1 MSRFVDY
8 FFICGY
14 DHTKGRSGNYKEK
27 SQVIQ
32 RFPEKDWPDIPC
44 IHGIDWFCQPNGWLL
59 STERQE
65 PTFFVFVLTD
75 VEGKRLYCP
84 CLSFSEAVS
93 KEKVGLSSATD
104 DIEDDGQDAPMS
116 LMSIRGTSL
125 PRHAVPGVSLPTGV
139 DDSVMF
145 APKCLAM
152 VSRHDMTDTFKNCLG
167 LMYTVYTERMAGP
180 GGEPI
185 KLETLVGNL
194 LGLLTMPLPGSP
206 PLKFSL
212 GGNDRQILQ
221 PPTYPDIPMTGIRVA
236 LLFKQL
242 GIRSV
247 LTLFSAVLTEQKI
260 LFYSSSFS
268 RLTDSCMALISLI
281 YPMRYSHTLIPVLP
295 HSILEVLSSP
305 TPYIIGVNS
314 QHKEQIDE
322 LLDVI
327 TVDLDGGMITIPENM
342 TIQQIMEPLRTN
354 VAYELSLVFHPEL
367 YLADNAFESSKTNN
381 KSMELLDKELRAVM
395 LRLMTQLLQGYRS
408 CLTLVRIHPQPYIT
422 FHKAA
427 FLGLRNVSQE
437 CDFIRKFLDC
447 MFFNDFIDQ
456 KGNPWRRCDIFDELY
471 ANIGE
476 HIALEL
482 NDPNKILTHIE
493 NLSKELYE
501 NENCLVHNG
510 QNYSQK
516 IPLPTEGHMMRVH
529 QPIFPTL
536 DAALVTKII
545 EENQR
550 HNLLTA
556 EKTPQ
561 SSTSHFKLV
570 PMGQRLVGTTCNLTM
585 VPNSARRLEVLRN
598 CISSIFEN
606 KISDAK
612 KTFPAVIR
620 ALKSKAARLA
630 LCEELGKHKT
640 GNQTLLEHQQF
651 DLIVRLM
658 NAALQDDSDID
669 MHGVAAAL
677 LPLATNF
684 GRKLCPGVIQFV
696 YTLIQDHA
704 VWQNL
709 QFWESAFFND
719 VQHGIK
725 DLYLAIQEQNLYAKN
740 QGVISAQ
747 LSVEKHVGS
756 RAREVRKSALLHPQE
771 PSVLEIASNE
781 MKKISSLS
789 DSNKKER
796 ITQEEQ
802 TVYAQAI
809 NYTTRM
815 VCVLIPMDF
824 KPERNGKSLADHSD
838 MISNSISNSVADTDS
853 IDAESGFDDTEPNDN
868 GLSVIKFVSR
878 FVDKVCGE
886 SSVNDNHLKALHQ
899 MVPGWVAM
907 HLESMEAVSR
917 EAKRLPPIQK
927 PKFHSPSLLPGE
939 ELVCEGLRVYLL
951 CDGREE
957 YHGGVSGGAVL
968 LPAEGAIFL
977 TNYRIIFKGSPIDP
991 FSSEH
996 TITRSFPVTSLT
1008 REKRFSLN
1016 EYLSEIDQ
1024 VLKEG
1029 IQLRSSTFQLIRAAF
1044 DDEVTVEEINNFR
1057 NLIHK
1062 TQFPLT
1068 LWHHFAF
1075 RTHITLPSEPLS
1087 KEKDKAKYSTIRGFA
1102 SKTLKNVSKATG
1114 LKTKNKKSHNK
1125 YMLPN
1130 MQPMHG
1136 RLSMA
1141 EMMNHETKFR
1151 EDDELSEVGDLVVA
1165 PVVASHHLP
1174 TLDSKGLERLS
1185 ERRYYKDWV
1194 RLGLGSL
1201 DLVSV
1206 KTTAQPTEATRISIV
1221 NHRFGVARSLP
1232 SLLVVPGRI
1241 TDDSLKRFSKVHKQ
1255 NRFPTITWR
1264 HKTSK
1269 ALLLRGSSYHAKG
1282 MMNLLRRHQETHP
1295 GQSHDTAHVPS
1306 SLEAEQFVAAV
1317 IAATPA
1323 AVARPE
1329 SSWNMAGSTNSVN
1342 SISEA
1347 ITTPTLSRRNNN
1359 PFSKAMEGFGTLTR
1373 SSGGKSGRPFGGRL
1387 SLSSVKGKPGMGSQS
1402 SLTGSGAI
1410 RGSYRASIDS
1420 DVESSQALQKAT
1432 LYVFGE
1438 KSQMRGIKMD
1448 SHPKADFIP
1457 VDYPE
1462 PRRLRASF
1470 KKLMQACAPSTTP
1483 QGSSAHEKTF
1493 HKLVEQSE
1501 WLQLLQSVMQ
1511 LAGAVTDLMDIQ
1523 GSSVMLC
1530 LEDGWDLTCQ
1540 VSSLAQ
1546 LCLDPHYRTLEGFR
1560 TLIEKEWVAFGH
1572 RFNHRSNIDNSSQDT
1587 GFTPLFLQFLDI
1599 VHQLHNQFPMAF
1611 EFSHFYLRFL
1621 AYHHVSCRFRTFLLD
1636 CELQRSECG
1645 FTQEEKKGSLGNG
1658 RAGGR
1663 HATEYQSSDEE
1674 TGGNSNTLPGTH
1686 LGLSVFDYIDRG
1698 GYKSPL
1704 FHNPLYCP
1712 ELQQPVLRPFSHM
1725 SDLVLWDY
1733 YVKEELRYGPS
1744 YDLEI
1749 AGLELQREQ
1758 EVDCLTDQPSMRLA
1772 NHSMTH
1778 GYDSVITDQPNITT
1792 HLLKRIEDLEAEL
1805 GLLPHRWQHHWSLLE
1820 PPPPHPPPP
1829 PPGTSSA
1836 NPAQVTTPSMYARH
1850 YGRSEHKRSTI
1861 ELLLRGKMG
1870 PGGGR
1875 ESESGG
1881 GGSYTHPHRFEKYN
1895 YTTPTYCDLCNSV
1908 LWGIVRTGF
1917 RCQDCGLNCHEKCRE
1932 NVPKAC
1938 TKYKSVTRDPT
1949 SDNLDQFNPQA
1960 GGGSPYAGQ
1969 DSMGYQFHTQ
1979 HQDEHSNI
1987 TCQGYLFKRGALLKA
2002 WKQRWFVLDTIK
2014 HQLRYYDT
2022 REDFHCK
2029 GSIDLSEMT
2038 GVSQPSSVPPG
2049 APKKADDRCFFDLRT
2064 SKRTYSLCA
2073 ESIQQAVEWQEK
2085 IQNCL

>member
-1 MSRFVDY
+1 MARFVDY
-8 FFICGY
+8 FVICGY
-14 DHTKGRSGNYKEK
+14 DHTKGRSGNSKESS

-32 RFPEKDWPDIPC
+32 RFPEKDWPDIPFV
-44 IHGIDWFCQPNGWLL
+44 HGLDLFCQPNGWLL
-59 STERQE
+59 SPERQE
-65 PTFFVFVLTD
+65 PTFFVSILTD
-75 VEGKRLYCP
+75 VEGQRLYCP
-84 CLSFSEAVS
+84 VLTFSEAIS
-93 KEKVGLSSATD
+93 KEKLGLVKIND
-104 DIEDDGQDAPMS
+104 DNEDDGQQAPMS
-116 LMSIRGTSL
+116 LLSIRGSSL
-125 PRHAVPGVSLPTGV
+125 PRHVVPGVSLPTV
-139 DDSVMF
+139 ADDSIMY
-145 APKCLAM
+145 APKCLAL
-152 VSRHDMTDTFKNCLG
+152 VSRHDLTETFRNCLG
-167 LMYTVYTERMAGP
+167 LLYTVYTERMAGP

-185 KLETLVGNL
+185 RLETLVGNM
-194 LGLLTMPLPGSP
+194 LGLASMPGPGSP

-212 GGNDRQILQ
+212 GGNDRQIIQ
-221 PPTYPDIPMTGIRVA
+221 PPTFPDIPVTGSRVA
-236 LLFKQL
+236 LLFQQL
-242 GIRSV
+242 GIRAV
-247 LTLFSAVLTEQKI
+247 LTLFSAVMTEQKI
-260 LFYSSSFS
+260 LFYSSSSS
-268 RLTDSCMALISLI
+268 RLTDSCTALVSLI
-281 YPMRYSHTLIPVLP
+281 YPMRYFHTLVPVLP
-295 HSILEVLSSP
+295 HSLHEVLSSP
-305 TPYIIGVNS
+305 TPYIIGIHS
-314 QHKEQIDE
+314 QHQESIDE

-342 TIQQIMEPLRTN
+342 TIHQIMEPLRTN
-354 VAYELSLVFHPEL
+354 VAYELSLVLHPEL
-367 YLADNAFESSKTNN
+367 YLSDQAFPSARTGIKSS
-381 KSMELLDKELRAVM
+381 ELLDKELRAVM
-395 LRLMTQLLQGYRS
+395 LRMMTQLLQGYRS
-408 CLTLVRIHPQPYIT
+408 CLILVRIHPHPVIE

-427 FLGLRNVSQE
+427 FLGLRNVSQD
-437 CDFIRKFLDC
+437 CDFIPKLLENT
-447 MFFNDFIDQ
+447 FFNDFIY
-456 KGNPWRRCDIFDELY
+456 KRGTPWRKCDIFDELY

-482 NDPNKILTHIE
+482 NDHGKILIHIDS
-493 NLSKELYE
+493 LAKELYE
-501 NENCLVHNG
+501 NENCSLPNG
-510 QNYSQK
+510 QNYSQR

-536 DAALVTKII
+536 DTELVAKIT
-545 EENQR
+545 EENLNHHILMGERTQP
-550 HNLLTA
+550 N
-556 EKTPQ
+556 
-561 SSTSHFKLV
+561 SSQFKLV
-570 PMGQRLVGTTCNLTM
+570 PMGQRLVGSSSCNLTM

-598 CISSIFEN
+598 CVSSIFEN

-612 KTFPAVIR
+612 KSYPAVLR

-630 LCEELGKHKT
+630 LCEELGIHVS
-640 GNQTLLEHQQF
+640 GNQTMLDHQQF
-651 DLIVRLM
+651 EMIAKLM

-669 MHGVAAAL
+669 MYGVAAAL
-677 LPLATNF
+677 LPLATTF
-684 GRKLCPGVIQFV
+684 GRKLCPGVIQFI
-696 YTLIQDHA
+696 YTQIQDHA
-704 VWQNL
+704 VWQSQ
-709 QFWESAFFND
+709 QFWESAFYND
-719 VQHGIK
+719 VQNGIK
-725 DLYLAIQEQNLYAKN
+725 DLYLVIQEQNLYAKN
-740 QGVISAQ
+740 QGVISGQ
-747 LSVEKHVGS
+747 LSVEKHVGP
-756 RAREVRKSALLHPQE
+756 RAREIRKSALLNPQE

-781 MKKISSLS
+781 IKKMTNLS
-789 DSNKKER
+789 ESDIKER
-796 ITQEEQ
+796 VTNEEQ

-809 NYTTRM
+809 HYTTRM
-815 VCVLIPMDF
+815 VCLRIPMDF
-824 KPERNGKSLADHSD
+824 KPERNGKSIADHSSD

-868 GLSVIKFVSR
+868 GNGVIKFVAR

-886 SSVNDNHLKALHQ
+886 SLVNENHLKALHQ
-899 MVPGWVAM
+899 MVPGVVAM
-907 HLESMEAVSR
+907 QLETMEAVSR

-927 PKFHSPSLLPGE
+927 PKFHTPSLLPGE

-951 CDGREE
+951 SDGREE
-957 YHGGVSGGAVL
+957 YNGGVCGGPVL

-1016 EYLSEIDQ
+1016 DFVSEIDQ
-1024 VLKEG
+1024 TLKEG

-1044 DDEVTVEEINNFR
+1044 DDEVTVEEISNFR

-1062 TQFPLT
+1062 TQFPPT
-1068 LWHHFAF
+1068 FWHLFAF
-1075 RTHITLPSEPLS
+1075 RTHITLPNEPHS

-1114 LKTKNKKSHNK
+1114 LKTKNKKSHK

-1136 RLSMA
+1136 RLSVA
-1141 EMMNHETKFR
+1141 EMMNHDTRFR
-1151 EDDELSEVGDLVVA
+1151 EDDELSEVGDMTVPSVTI
-1165 PVVASHHLP
+1165 SHNLP
-1174 TLDSKGLERLS
+1174 TLDSKGLEKLA
-1185 ERRYYKDWV
+1185 EKRYYKDWL
-1194 RLGLGSL
+1194 RLGLGNL
-1201 DLVSV
+1201 DLVSIKV
-1206 KTTAQPTEATRISIV
+1206 TAQPAESTRISVV

-1241 TDDSLKRFSKVHKQ
+1241 SDDSLKRFCKVHKQ
-1255 NRFPTITWR
+1255 SRFPTITWR

-1269 ALLLRGSSYHAKG
+1269 ALLLRGSSYLAKG
-1282 MMNLLRRHQETHP
+1282 VMNILKRHQETHQ
-1295 GQSHDTAHVPS
+1295 GQSSEMPS
-1306 SLEAEQFVAAV
+1306 SLEAEQYLNAI
-1317 IAATPA
+1317 IAATPQNIT
-1323 AVARPE
+1323 RPE
-1329 SSWNMAGSTNSVN
+1329 STWNMTGSTTSVN
-1342 SISEA
+1342 SLNEGGLGTL
-1347 ITTPTLSRRNNN
+1347 TTPTLSRRNNN

-1420 DVESSQALQKAT
+1420 EVEPTHSLQKAS

-1438 KSQMRGIKMD
+1438 KSQMRGIKLD

-1470 KKLMQACAPSTTP
+1470 KKLMQACAPSSTP
-1483 QGSSAHEKTF
+1483 QGSNAQEKTF

-1546 LCLDPHYRTLEGFR
+1546 LCLDPYYRTIEGFR
-1560 TLIEKEWVAFGH
+1560 TLVEKEWVAFGH

-1611 EFSHFYLRFL
+1611 EFSHFYLKFL

-1636 CELQRSECG
+1636 SELQRSECG
-1645 FTQEEKKGSLGNG
+1645 FTQEEKKSSLGNG
-1658 RAGGR
+1658 RTGK
-1663 HATEYQSSDEE
+1663 HVTDYHSSDEE
-1674 TGGNSNTLPGTH
+1674 IGNSSSTLPGTH
-1686 LGLSVFDYIDRG
+1686 LGLCIFDYIDRASF
-1698 GYKSPL
+1698 KSPV
-1704 FHNPLYCP
+1704 FHNPLFCS

-1733 YVKEELRYGPS
+1733 FIKEELRYGS
-1744 YDLEI
+1744 SFDVEI
-1749 AGLELQREQ
+1749 AGLELQQ
-1758 EVDCLTDQPSMRLA
+1758 EEDVDSITDQQIVRPHTL
-1772 NHSMTH
+1772 TH
-1778 GYDSVITDQPNITT
+1778 GYDNISVDHPDSLTY
-1792 HLLKRIEDLEAEL
+1792 LLRKIEDLETEL
-1805 GLLPHRWQHHWSLLE
+1805 GHLPHRWQHHWSLLE

-1829 PPGTSSA
+1829 PPGSTTA

-1850 YGRSEHKRSTI
+1850 YGRSVHKRSTI

-1870 PGGGR
+1870 PSGR
-1875 ESESGG
+1875 ESEGAG

-1908 LWGIVRTGF
+1908 LWGIVRTGY
-1917 RCQDCGLNCHEKCRE
+1917 RCQDCGLNCHEKCRD

-1949 SDNLDQFNPQA
+1949 SDNLDQYNPHSVGGGQLNPQ
-1960 GGGSPYAGQ
+1960 
-1969 DSMGYQFHTQ
+1969 DSLGYQFNAP

-1987 TCQGYLFKRGALLKA
+1987 TCQGYLYKRGALLKA

-2014 HQLRYYDT
+2014 HQLRYYDS

-2029 GSIDLSEMT
+2029 GSIDLSEVK

-2049 APKKADDRCFFDLRT
+2049 APKKTDDRCFFDLHT
-2064 SKRTYSLCA
+2064 SKRAYSLCA
-2073 ESIQQAVEWQEK
+2073 ETRQQAVEWQEK